1 MLQTLLL
8 GACFH
13 CSTAHTSPW
22 CNSSDLGI
30 FTKKGTAILTSAPLN
45 PRTLQQ
51 LRMFCFHF
59 SLSGILSHPGKC
71 HLFPHST
78 IFCWRATHILQSQF
92 LLFFF
97 WGKTLTQTSPAA
109 LTFQCCTFAGEKNCS
124 VSYFQWAKLNNFIEK
139 DKRAEDYGDFKVRS
153 KHFFLYIRCG
163 QRPASHWKQLQLT
176 YVSDSSK
183 AGAVSAAQVAGL
195 CFCFPNI
202 AERREREIRWIC
214 WSFREHFNQNCSCLQ
229 GLEVSPPKIV

>member
-1 MLQTLLL
+1 MEFCLIQANATSSLTLPSFVGGLL
-8 GACFH
+8 IFYTLSSCF
-13 CSTAHTSPW
+13 
-22 CNSSDLGI
+22 SSFGGKHWPKQVLLHSHSNV
-30 FTKKGTAILTSAPLN
+30 A
-45 PRTLQQ
+45 
-51 LRMFCFHF
+51 
-59 SLSGILSHPGKC
+59 LSHEK
-71 HLFPHST
+71 
-78 IFCWRATHILQSQF
+78 
-92 LLFFF
+92 
-97 WGKTLTQTSPAA
+97 KTAD
-109 LTFQCCTFAGEKNCS
+109 S
-124 VSYFQWAKLNNFIEK
+124 VSYFHWAKLTNFIEK